1 MVGRGWG
8 EESEQDFT
16 CSEEVGELKH
26 GSDPHIG
33 AVVWDRSE
41 EFEALGE

>member
-1 MVGRGWG
+1 M
-8 EESEQDFT
+8 
-16 CSEEVGELKH
+16 CSGEVGELKQ

-33 AVVWDRSE
+33 AIVLDSSE